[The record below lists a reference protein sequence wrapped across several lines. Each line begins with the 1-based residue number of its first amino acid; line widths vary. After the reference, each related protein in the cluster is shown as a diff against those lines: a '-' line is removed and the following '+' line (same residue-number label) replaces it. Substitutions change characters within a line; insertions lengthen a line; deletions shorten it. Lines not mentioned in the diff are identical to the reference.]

1 MFIVADSSTLIMDFR
16 PGMKIIMLIENKL
29 YLLNNANCRKDNHND
44 LIATI
49 AGVLTSF
56 YCASCDDV
64 GKMKNA
70 L

>member
-49 AGVLTSF
+49 AGVLTS
-56 YCASCDDV
+56 
-64 GKMKNA
+64 